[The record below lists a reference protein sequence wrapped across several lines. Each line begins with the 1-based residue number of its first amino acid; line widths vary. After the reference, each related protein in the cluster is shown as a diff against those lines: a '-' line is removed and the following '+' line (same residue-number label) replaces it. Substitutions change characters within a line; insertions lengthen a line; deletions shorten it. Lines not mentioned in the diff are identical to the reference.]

1 MHEIA
6 LVRNIFT
13 SLEEAFPDRLD
24 KIRGI
29 YLTVGLLSNVQPVLM
44 ENAFAAVLEEEPR
57 YGKTT
62 LHMNVL
68 PVKIRCRACG
78 EESEVAYNKFICPCC
93 GEPGRDIIQ
102 GEELLISKVEFED

>member
-57 YGKTT
+57 YEIGRASCRER
-62 LHMNVL
+62 VL
-68 PVKIRCRACG
+68 MSV
-78 EESEVAYNKFICPCC
+78 
-93 GEPGRDIIQ
+93 
-102 GEELLISKVEFED
+102 